1 MSSILAVTLENEAN
15 NNRASVHARLLN
27 VIDAS
32 ESRVAELEAQVL
44 SQKETIA
51 RWEKCLVETQ
61 KHLPKAMY
69 CESELGVCRHA
80 NQQHSEQIAR
90 LRDNIRS
97 YGDAQVWYTHALAV
111 LRHVRYASSELLDV
125 VDAHNRFAEACVG
138 QVIVPEKQIADV
150 RDALIKSDE
159 FFAPAGGT
167 PS

>member
-1 MSSILAVTLENEAN
+1 MSLEREEFEEWA
-15 NNRASVHARLLN
+15 RSVSDNYFPDFSADGVSDGGYWQIRT
-27 VIDAS
+27 DTAWKAWQAC
-32 ESRVAELEAQVL
+32 AELKDAE
-44 SQKETIA
+44 IA
-51 RWEKCLVETQ
+51 KLRE
-61 KHLPKAMY
+61 
-69 CESELGVCRHA
+69 ELGVCRHA

-125 VDAHNRFAEACVG
+125 VDAHNRFAKACVG

-159 FFAPAGGT
+159 FFAPDGGT